1 MKKSSLLLA
10 PAVLLVAAACATGGH
25 SAEAGGSAGSVG
37 TPAAPR
43 AVAPAATG
51 AHGRPAALMQRQ
63 VISRGELELRAGDV
77 GRARQAVL
85 RLLPRWDGQVATEQT
100 GSFARGRMTSVSMV
114 LRVPSA
120 DFAAAMTALAR
131 VAHAVHQ
138 QISTED
144 VTTQVIDV
152 RARLRAKRVSI
163 HRIEQLLGRARSLG
177 QVIAIETDLSDRQAE
192 LDSLRQQQ
200 AWLSDQTSL
209 STISLSITA
218 APAGHHARHA
228 GSGLL
233 AGLGTGWHALGA
245 VVVGLLTGLGVVLPF
260 GVAAG
265 VVVVPLWLGWRR
277 WGRKP
282 APSDAPS

>member
-10 PAVLLVAAACATGGH
+10 PAVLLVAAACTTGSHGAGTGGA
-25 SAEAGGSAGSVG
+25 SASVG
-37 TPAAPR
+37 TAAPR
-43 AVAPAATG
+43 AATSAAAA
-51 AHGRPAALMQRQ
+51 AHGRPVALMQRQ
-63 VISRGELELRAGDV
+63 VISRGELELRARDV

-100 GSFARGRMTSVSMV
+100 GSSARGRTTSVSMV

-144 VTTQVIDV
+144 VTTRVIDV
-152 RARLRAKRVSI
+152 RARLRAKQDSI
-163 HRIEQLLGRARSLG
+163 HRIEQLLARARNLG

-192 LDSLRQQQ
+192 LDSLRQQD

-233 AGLGTGWHALGA
+233 AGLATGWHALGT

>member
-1 MKKSSLLLA
+1 
-10 PAVLLVAAACATGGH
+10 
-25 SAEAGGSAGSVG
+25 
-37 TPAAPR
+37 
-43 AVAPAATG
+43 
-51 AHGRPAALMQRQ
+51 MQRQ
-63 VISRGELELRAGDV
+63 VISRGELELRARDV

-100 GSFARGRMTSVSMV
+100 GSSARGRMTSVSMV

-144 VTTQVIDV
+144 VTTRVIDV
-152 RARLRAKRVSI
+152 RARLRAKQDSI
-163 HRIEQLLGRARSLG
+163 HRIEQLLARARNLG
-177 QVIAIETDLSDRQAE
+177 QIIAIETDLSDRQAE